1 MVDQGLA
8 HGLGGG
14 GEEVAPVLGLDE
26 GPAIEQADHRLVD
39 QGAGLQGVVGPLAPH
54 EAGGHPTQLT
64 VGGADQPVLGVLLAG
79 AGRVEQSSQVI
90 LGAVIHWIVLPSI
103 HAKSD

>member
-1 MVDQGLA
+1 MA
-8 HGLGGG
+8 GGG

-26 GPAIEQADHRLVD
+26 GPAIEQADPASSTR
-39 QGAGLQGVVGPLAPH
+39 ARGLHSVVGPLAPH
-54 EAGGHPTQLT
+54 EAGGDPTELT
-64 VGGADQPVLGVLLAG
+64 VGGADQPVLGVLPAG

-90 LGAVIHWIVLPSI
+90 LAAVIHWIVLPSI